1 MKTNRDLEFIHPSTL
16 KLQNYLEVHKA
27 EKEREGSTAAGKG
40 CLLAVVRGIYFFIR
54 RHLSLRG

>member
-1 MKTNRDLEFIHPSTL
+1 MKTNRDLEFIQPSTL

-27 EKEREGSTAAGKG
+27 EKEREGSTLGKG
-40 CLLAVVRGIYFFIR
+40 CWLAVVWGIYFFIR